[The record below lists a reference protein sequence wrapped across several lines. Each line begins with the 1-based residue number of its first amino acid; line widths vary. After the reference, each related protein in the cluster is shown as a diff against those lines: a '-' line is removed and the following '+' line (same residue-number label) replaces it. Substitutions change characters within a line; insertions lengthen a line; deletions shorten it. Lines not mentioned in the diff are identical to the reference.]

1 MKIHHSNDHLSAK
14 NGRKRPDVLLAC
26 VDTAETGRLRFR
38 DRRTGVQV
46 TNAVSQVTNIVRR
59 SIGQG
64 RNDAGAA
71 RDAAGGEDT
80 GTKLCSDAH

>member
-1 MKIHHSNDHLSAK
+1 M
-14 NGRKRPDVLLAC
+14 
-26 VDTAETGRLRFR
+26 RFR

-46 TNAVSQVTNIVRR
+46 TNAVSQVTNRVRR